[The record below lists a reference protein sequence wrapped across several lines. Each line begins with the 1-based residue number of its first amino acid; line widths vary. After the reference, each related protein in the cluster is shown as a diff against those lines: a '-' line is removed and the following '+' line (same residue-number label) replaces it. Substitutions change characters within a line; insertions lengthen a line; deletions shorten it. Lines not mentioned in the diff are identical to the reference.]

1 MADLATLRIAVD
13 SRPVDQAANDLDEL
27 AASARRAEGATDSLT
42 SSTRTTSAAMAG
54 MSNAVRQARAA
65 QDAAASAVAG
75 IGGAARL
82 SANQMTNLSYQVQD
96 LAVQLASGAPPM
108 MAFMQQGSQ
117 IAGIMQASQMGV
129 MGFTK
134 AVIAS
139 TAAALAAV
147 AMNPVFLAIAAT
159 VGIVSA
165 AVNMMADDITKSSGV
180 TVTATDVMLGAFD
193 VLRDYVA
200 NKVTAA
206 FNYFGIDAGKAW
218 ETVVN
223 YTRKGI
229 NIVIG
234 LVSLV
239 PRIFAEAFQVVPQII
254 EKVFSGDFSGALSL
268 ALSAARN
275 IAVGTFKRDFI
286 GDLSGTFRDAAL
298 NRATQ
303 RQAEGAGE
311 SVGRALGRGVGRGAR
326 EAVKAEL
333 GDLLTDIDQILVDAA
348 KRMNASDIARQEMET
363 TEFWDVIQKK
373 GEAEVKAAQDAA
385 KARAKTNDQMKKTVD
400 YLDKMLGLDG
410 NAGKLLGGLSK
421 GFPEFFS
428 KMSDAFGKLKGTLD
442 NFLQGLGTTFKEIAG
457 GAAAGGAAAKLT
469 GGSAI
474 GGQVGGAIGQEIGS
488 SISAL
493 GKFGGPIGAIA
504 GGILGG
510 VIGGMLKK
518 TKKASATIEAIGG
531 EAAIASIK
539 GNSGKMKAAAEGM
552 ANSLIDGLMGIA
564 NQFNA
569 TLGDLNVSIGQRNKT
584 FRVDMTGQG
593 RTKGMPSF
601 KTEEEA
607 VRYAMQQAIR
617 DGAISGLR
625 AGAQA
630 LLQAEGNLERQLEK
644 ALAFEGVFNRLAE
657 ATDPLN
663 YNLGLLDKEFANLR
677 KIFAEAGASAED
689 LAALEQLYGIE
700 RTKILEEYTA
710 AVNDNN
716 EAVQDAIELARQR
729 QSLEAR
735 ILDLQGDAAGALAI
749 QRRLELEAMD
759 ESLRP
764 LQKQIYALEDAA
776 AMAEAAAAAEAERAA
791 AIAAAEAERAAAISD
806 AQSVLRDA
814 YKREASVLQDTANN
828 FRAMGK
834 ALREFANDIRGFIVG
849 SNSMSRNL
857 EQEFFATAQMAR
869 LGNAQAM
876 EALPGLGRD
885 LADFVMQNA
894 PDRVSMIRQLAAI
907 ENEATAAADVAD
919 RRASIAE
926 LQLTALNQQV
936 AQLVAIEEEVVTVA
950 QAINR
955 LTAVMAAANGV
966 QAPPATASASSTVYD
981 SNQVAT
987 FSSNANTSEQV
998 SALRD
1003 EMKVALFQI
1012 AKNTGQTATQLIR
1025 WDGEGLP
1032 DARGY

>member
-75 IGGAARL
+75 VGGAARL

-129 MGFTK
+129 MGFTR

-239 PRIFAEAFQVVPQII
+239 PRVFAEAFQVVPQII

-275 IAVGTFKRDFI
+275 IAVGTFRRDFI

-311 SVGRALGRGVGRGAR
+311 SVGRALGRGIGRGAR

-400 YLDKMLGLDG
+400 YLDRMLGLDG
-410 NAGKLLGGLSK
+410 NAGKLFGGLSK
-421 GFPEFFS
+421 GFPEFFGKLS
-428 KMSDAFGKLKGTLD
+428 GAFGKLKGTLD
-442 NFLQGLGTTFKEIAG
+442 NFLQGLGSSLKMLGASAKIG
-457 GAAAGGAAAKLT
+457 GAAAGLT
-469 GGSAI
+469 GGSSM
-474 GGQVGGAIGQEIGS
+474 GGQLGGAIGQIAGTQLLSSLGS
-488 SISAL
+488 FA
-493 GKFGGPIGAIA
+493 GPIGAIA

-531 EAAIASIK
+531 EAAITSIK

-630 LLQAEGNLERQLEK
+630 LLNAEGNLERQLEK

-716 EAVQDAIELARQR
+716 KAVKDAVA
-729 QSLEAR
+729 LEAR
-735 ILDLQGDAAGALAI
+735 ILELQGDKVGALAI

-764 LQKQIYALEDAA
+764 LQQQIYALEDAA
-776 AMAEAAAAAEAERAA
+776 AAEAERAA
-791 AIAAAEAERAAAISD
+791 VISD

-814 YKREASVLQDTANN
+814 YQREASVLQDTANN

-857 EQEFFATAQMAR
+857 EQEFFATARMAR

-919 RRASIAE
+919 RRASVAE
-926 LQLTALNQQV
+926 QQLTALNQQV
-936 AQLVAIEEEVVTVA
+936 AQLVAIEEEVATVT

-955 LTAVMAAANGV
+955 LTSVMAAANGI
-966 QAPPATASASSTVYD
+966 QAPPATATAPSAVYD
-981 SNQVAT
+981 SNQAAA
-987 FSSNANTSEQV
+987 FSSNASTSQQV

-1025 WDGEGLP
+1025 WDGDGLP
-1032 DARGY
+1032 DARGF

>member
-75 IGGAARL
+75 VGGAARL
-82 SANQMTNLSYQVQD
+82 SANQMTNLSFQVQD
-96 LAVQLASGAPPM
+96 LAVQLASGTPPM

-129 MGFTK
+129 MGFTR

-275 IAVGTFKRDFI
+275 IAVGTFRRDFI

-311 SVGRALGRGVGRGAR
+311 GMGRALGRGVGRGAR

-348 KRMNASDIARQEMET
+348 KRMNASDIARQEMDT

-385 KARAKTNDQMKKTVD
+385 AARAKTNRELQKTVG
-400 YLDKMLGLDG
+400 YLDKILGLDG
-410 NAGKLLGGLSK
+410 SMAKLFKNLEKAFPDFFAQLSKAFGGLR
-421 GFPEFFS
+421 
-428 KMSDAFGKLKGTLD
+428 D
-442 NFLQGLGTTFKEIAG
+442 
-457 GAAAGGAAAKLT
+457 
-469 GGSAI
+469 AI
-474 GGQVGGAIGQEIGS
+474 GGVLAKLGTSSKQLGASAAIGGASAGILGKLGAKTSNVGGQIGGAIGG
-488 SISAL
+488 AA
-493 GKFGGPIGAIA
+493 FGPLGAIA
-504 GGILGG
+504 GGMISGLLGG
-510 VIGGMLKK
+510 MFK
-518 TKKASATIEAIGG
+518 TVKKASATIEGVGG
-531 EAAIASIK
+531 RAVLDAVK
-539 GNSGKMKAAAEGM
+539 GNSASFKRAATGM
-552 ANSLIDGLMGIA
+552 ANSLIAGLTSAADALGGTIA
-564 NQFNA
+564 DFA
-569 TLGDLNVSIGQRNKT
+569 ISIGKRNGS
-584 FRVDMTGQG
+584 FRVDPTGQG
-593 RTKGMPSF
+593 RTKGMPKF
-601 KTEEEA
+601 KTEQEA
-607 VRYAMQQAIR
+607 INFALKTAIEQ
-617 DGAISGLR
+617 GAIAGLK
-625 AGAQA
+625 ASTQA
-630 LLQAEGNLERQLEK
+630 LIKAGDDVQVQLEK
-644 ALAFEGVFNRLAE
+644 AVRFEGVFKDLLRE
-657 ATDPLN
+657 TDPLQASLN
-663 YNLGLLDKEFANLR
+663 DLEMEMVQLR
-677 KIFAEAGASAED
+677 RIFDEAGASAAEY
-689 LAALEQLYGIE
+689 AQ
-700 RTKILEEYTA
+700 LEELFA
-710 AVNDNN
+710 IKRKKAEF
-716 EAVQDAIELARQR
+716 EAGRPRRELEIA
-729 QSLEAR
+729 LMEA
-735 ILDLQGDAAGALAI
+735 QGDVAGALAAK
-749 QRRLELEAMD
+749 RALELEAMD
-759 ESLRP
+759 ENLRSI
-764 LQKQIYALEDAA
+764 QQQVWAAEDATKAANEYKAALEGVTDSIVDEIKRLRGITATTSLA
-776 AMAEAAAAAEAERAA
+776 SLKAQFGILTAQARGGNIEALGKLPELSQAIEAATIADATSTLEIARIRAWLDRSLSETLA
-791 AIAAAEAERAAAISD
+791 SQGGSVDLASIASTSTFNGNQVSASTSGNQTADQI
-806 AQSVLRDA
+806 SVLR
-814 YKREASVLQDTANN
+814 EE
-828 FRAMGK
+828 M
-834 ALREFANDIRGFIVG
+834 
-849 SNSMSRNL
+849 
-857 EQEFFATAQMAR
+857 R
-869 LGNAQAM
+869 L
-876 EALPGLGRD
+876 
-885 LADFVMQNA
+885 
-894 PDRVSMIRQLAAI
+894 
-907 ENEATAAADVAD
+907 
-919 RRASIAE
+919 
-926 LQLTALNQQV
+926 
-936 AQLVAIEEEVVTVA
+936 
-950 QAINR
+950 
-955 LTAVMAAANGV
+955 
-966 QAPPATASASSTVYD
+966 
-981 SNQVAT
+981 
-987 FSSNANTSEQV
+987 
-998 SALRD
+998 
-1003 EMKVALFQI
+1003 ALFQI
-1012 AKNTGQTATQLIR
+1012 AKNTGRSYDLLDR
-1025 WDGEGLP
+1025 WDGDGLP
-1032 DARGY
+1032 ETRTLA